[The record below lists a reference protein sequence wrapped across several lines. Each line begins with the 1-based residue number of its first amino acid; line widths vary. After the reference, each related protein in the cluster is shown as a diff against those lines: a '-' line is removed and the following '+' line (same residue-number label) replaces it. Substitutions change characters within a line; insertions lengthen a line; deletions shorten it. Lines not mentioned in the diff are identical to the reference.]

1 MRSLTILVAIAALA
15 LIPVGMGAASGRAND
30 QTSSNTVTLE
40 LVLANASA
48 TDLGSDMQRFIDA
61 LRSDLGLT
69 IDSAPSEGISI
80 VPRLSAQGDV
90 DGYVATNH
98 LRFLCQPDRQ
108 PEVLTQSIAVAHRF
122 SGADVY
128 MTTAPLNRPA
138 TTSWDT
144 QWLQCG

>member
-30 QTSSNTVTLE
+30 QASSTVTLE

-80 VPRLSAQGDV
+80 VPRLTVQGDV

-98 LRFLCQPDRQ
+98 LRFLCQPDQQ
-108 PEVLTQSIAVAHRF
+108 PEILTQSIAVAHHF
-122 SGADVY
+122 TGADVY
-128 MTTAPLNRPA
+128 MMTAPLNRPA

>member
-1 MRSLTILVAIAALA
+1 MRSLTILVAISILA
-15 LIPVGMGAASGRAND
+15 LIPVGMGAASGREND
-30 QTSSNTVTLE
+30 QASSTVTLE
-40 LVLANASA
+40 LVISNASA

-80 VPRLSAQGDV
+80 VPRLTVQGDV

-98 LRFLCQPDRQ
+98 LRFLCQPNLQ
-108 PEVLTQSIAVAHRF
+108 PEILIQSIAVAHRF
-122 SGADVY
+122 TGADVY
-128 MTTAPLNRPA
+128 MMTAPQNRPV
-138 TTSWDT
+138 TTNWVT